1 MTTFIFSIITAIVA
15 IVIAFVV
22 FLKRY
27 NRLSHIAFFVSM
39 LSTAFVI
46 FGDSMCMLN
55 PESIVFWKRLIFIAE
70 ALMATSWLLFAMS
83 FARADYWHVVS
94 RFSKLLLMLSPLF
107 VYFFIAIPI
116 ENFFHSPDSGFSNE
130 KILFLGNTGYVFN
143 LLLLL
148 YSVVSIINLETTLR
162 NSSGVNKWQ
171 IKYTVMG
178 AGGIISINIF
188 YYSYA
193 LLYRSINMDLLPVRD
208 GIVLVSI
215 MVIGFSILR
224 HKAMDVEV
232 AISRNILFR
241 SLSIFIAGFY
251 LLGLGLIG
259 EGMRYFGPRAG
270 TNITIFLGFI
280 GAIVAMTII
289 LSEQLRRK
297 AIVFINKNF
306 YSYKY
311 DYREQWLSFTQR
323 ISLKNDFDE
332 LLGSIAEGFKEAIGS
347 TGAAIWLKGR
357 DKKEYVCVKVLK
369 TNTVKAAP
377 GSNLIDFLQNKKWIL
392 NIYDNNCKGVVSDN
406 KTFIEK
412 TGASLIVP
420 LLHIDR
426 LIGFIILRESLAEN
440 EYNYEDFDLLKTLAK
455 QATLAIMNTQLADE
469 LIEAKEMEAMGRLSS
484 FIIHD
489 LKNSATMLSLIAQN
503 AKEHIDNPDFQRD
516 AIRAVSNT
524 SEKIKGIIDKLKNLP
539 IKAETDIKYSDLG
552 ECVKSAIAQVGLN
565 GKANVSY
572 KEIETVSTK
581 FDNEELSKVIINLII
596 NAFDATGMKG
606 EIKISTGTEN
616 GTAFIRVSDNGC
628 GMSTDFI
635 ERNLFRPFQTTKK
648 KGLGIGLYQC
658 KTIIDAHSGRMLVE
672 SQEGRGTEFI
682 IYLPIISH

>member
-1 MTTFIFSIITAIVA
+1 MITFIFSIITAIVA

-55 PESIVFWKRLIFIAE
+55 PESIILWKRFVFIVE

-94 RFSKLLLMLSPLF
+94 KFSKLLLMLSPLF
-107 VYFFIAIPI
+107 AYFFIAIPI
-116 ENFFHSPDSGFSNE
+116 ENFFLSPDSEFRNE

-162 NSSGVNKWQ
+162 SSSGVNKWQ

-178 AGGIISINIF
+178 AGGIIAFNIF

-208 GIVLVSI
+208 GIVLVSN

-241 SLSIFIAGFY
+241 SLSIFIVGFY

-259 EGMRYFGPRAG
+259 EGMRYLGPRAG

-280 GAIVAMTII
+280 GAIVVLTII

-297 AIVFINKNF
+297 AIVFIHKNF

-357 DKKEYVCVKVLK
+357 DNKEYVCVKVLE
-369 TNTVKAAP
+369 TNIVKAAP
-377 GSNLIDFLQNKKWIL
+377 GSRLIEFLQNKKWIL
-392 NIYDNNCKGVVSDN
+392 NVHDNECKTVVSDN
-406 KTFIEK
+406 KEFIEK

-420 LLHIDR
+420 LIHIDR

-455 QATLAIMNTQLADE
+455 QASLAIVNTQLADE

-489 LKNSATMLSLIAQN
+489 LKNSASMLSMIAQN
-503 AKEHIDNPDFQRD
+503 SEEHIDNPDFQRD
-516 AIRAVSNT
+516 AMRAVSNT
-524 SEKIKGIIDKLKNLP
+524 SEKIRGIIDKLKNLP
-539 IKAETDIKYSDLG
+539 IKAELHLKYYDLC

-565 GKANVSY
+565 GKANLSY
-572 KEIETVSTK
+572 KEIENVSTK
-581 FDNEELSKVIINLII
+581 FDNEELSKVIINLIM

-616 GTAFIRVSDNGC
+616 GAAFIRVSDNGC

-635 ERNLFRPFQTTKK
+635 DRNLFRPFQTTKK

-658 KTIIDAHSGRMLVE
+658 KTIIEAHSGRMLVE